1 MKIVFPAYV
10 LKRMIERDIS
20 VAEVRAAL
28 ESGEI
33 IEEYLADAPPRY
45 LVLGWI
51 TSRPLHVVVEFGVNV
66 EVAAPFG
73 DFVGEFRDA
82 VDDGHGA
89 LCLPG
94 TTGVNRACPPAPDL
108 PLRPR

>member
-1 MKIVFPAYV
+1 
-10 LKRMIERDIS
+10 MIERDIS

-51 TSRPLHVVVEFGVNV
+51 TSRPLHVVAEDDPLTEETRAVTVYEPDRKLWKSG
-66 EVAAPFG
+66 
-73 DFVGEFRDA
+73 FRE
-82 VDDGHGA
+82 
-89 LCLPG
+89 
-94 TTGVNRACPPAPDL
+94 RKK
-108 PLRPR
+108 R